1 VTHRLAD
8 LAAMVGADLKG
19 DPDRA
24 IDGVAT
30 LERAGRRDLSFLTNP
45 KYRDQA
51 RRSRAGARLVS
62 KDLSAEMLSGLGA
75 DLVLCDD
82 AYRALAEL
90 MNALF
95 PPAAVEPGVH
105 ETACVDP
112 SARIDPLARVDAFA
126 VVGAGTTVSSGSVV
140 GAHAVVGR
148 DCRLGAGT
156 VLLARISR
164 KSAHTLE
171 LAPGSRVHAEIKSV
185 AILQ

>member
-1 VTHRLAD
+1 
-8 LAAMVGADLKG
+8 MVGADLKG